1 MNDNRAEIPVD
12 VFLAGPAPCVY
23 FPDRVSQAIVVDAQ
37 RDDKPSAYSSLA
49 KAGYRR
55 TGGMI
60 YRPHC
65 DGCNAC
71 VPLRIVVDGHVPNR
85 RFRRVLARNDH
96 LTVRWVE
103 AGDMTEEHF
112 GLYRRY
118 IEGRHVG
125 GGMYPPSRADLLS
138 FTQSDGIETL
148 ALDCRDERDR
158 LVASA
163 VTDVLDHGLAAV
175 YTFFDPELSRRSFGV
190 FTILQQI
197 AECRRRGLPYLYL
210 GYWIDELPKMR
221 YKSEYQPAEVLRDGT
236 WLPLGDPAE
245 SLAGPKGDRFKV

>member
-1 MNDNRAEIPVD
+1 MNGNSSEIPVE

-23 FPDRVSQAIVVDAQ
+23 FPDRTSQAIIVDSP
-37 RDDKPSAYSSLA
+37 RDHRGDAYSCLA

-55 TGGMI
+55 TGSMI

-71 VPLRIVVDGHVPNR
+71 IPLRIVVDGHTPSR
-85 RFRRVLARNDH
+85 RFRRVLARNAD
-96 LTVRWVE
+96 LAVQLVG
-103 AGDMTEEHF
+103 AGDMTDEHF

-118 IEGRHVG
+118 IEGRHG
-125 GGMYPPSRADLLS
+125 DGGMYPPSRADYLTFAES
-138 FTQSDGIETL
+138 RGIDTL
-148 ALDCRDERDR
+148 ALDCRDGRGR

-175 YTFFDPELSRRSFGV
+175 YTFFDPGLPRRSLGV
-190 FTILQQI
+190 FTILRQI
-197 AECRRRGLPYLYL
+197 AECRRRGLPHLYL

-221 YKSEYQPAEVLRDGT
+221 YKAEYQPAEILREGA
-236 WLPLGDPAE
+236 WVSVEHWHRQA
-245 SLAGPKGDRFKV
+245 